1 LRVLLIEDNPGDVR
15 LTIEAFR
22 TTNAGVNVDVATNG
36 ADALALLRK
45 EGDYVDTPRPD
56 LILLDLN
63 LPAMGG
69 REVLVSIKEDERLKT
84 IPTVILTTVEE
95 PADIAMSY
103 QLQANAY
110 VVKPVQLDA
119 FDALVQ
125 SISDFWVTQVQ
136 LPPEPH

>member
-95 PADIAMSY
+95 PADIALSY